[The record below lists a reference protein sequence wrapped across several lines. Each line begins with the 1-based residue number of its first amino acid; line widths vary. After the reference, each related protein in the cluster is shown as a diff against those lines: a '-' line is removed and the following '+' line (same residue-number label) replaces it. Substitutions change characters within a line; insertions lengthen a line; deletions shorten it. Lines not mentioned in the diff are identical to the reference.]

1 MPKKAR
7 VLTPLERRIMRVV
20 WEGGAGNVQKVLQ
33 GMTGEPQLAYTTV
46 QTTLNVLHRKGKV
59 KRKLVGRAFEYSA
72 IVSQEAA
79 DSHAIKD
86 VLQKVFRGSVDDL
99 LLSLVRSKQL
109 DGQKLAEL
117 QAKLQAS
124 ESAEE
129 ASERDQFK
137 RPYSICC
144 SMRFYK
150 LVFLPSRRRSSRVL
164 SRKREQ

>member
-1 MPKKAR
+1 MR
-7 VLTPLERRIMRVV
+7 VL
-20 WEGGAGNVQKVLQ
+20 WDGGAGNVQKVLQ
-33 GMTGEPQLAYTTV
+33 GLTGEPRLAYTTV

-59 KRKLVGRAFEYSA
+59 KRKLVGRAYEYSA

-109 DGQKLAEL
+109 DARKLAEL

-129 ASERDQFK
+129 E
-137 RPYSICC
+137 P
-144 SMRFYK
+144 
-150 LVFLPSRRRSSRVL
+150 
-164 SRKREQ
+164 E

>member
-1 MPKKAR
+1 VLEAMPKKNR
-7 VLTPLERRIMRVV
+7 VLTPLERRILRVL

-33 GMTGEPQLAYTTV
+33 GLAGEPQLAYTTV
-46 QTTLNVLHRKGKV
+46 QTTLNVLQRKGKV

-109 DGQKLAEL
+109 DAQKLAEL
-117 QAKLQAS
+117 QTKLRAKLQAS
-124 ESAEE
+124 EGEE
-129 ASERDQFK
+129 E
-137 RPYSICC
+137 
-144 SMRFYK
+144 
-150 LVFLPSRRRSSRVL
+150 
-164 SRKREQ
+164 E

>member
-1 MPKKAR
+1 MPTKAK
-7 VLTPLERRIMRVV
+7 VLTPLERRIMRVL
-20 WEGGAGNVQKVLQ
+20 WEDGAGNVQNVLQ
-33 GMTGEPQLAYTTV
+33 GLTGEPELAYTTV

-109 DGQKLAEL
+109 DPQKLAAL
-117 QAKLQAS
+117 
-124 ESAEE
+124 
-129 ASERDQFK
+129 
-137 RPYSICC
+137 
-144 SMRFYK
+144 
-150 LVFLPSRRRSSRVL
+150 
-164 SRKREQ
+164 

>member
-1 MPKKAR
+1 MPTKAK
-7 VLTPLERRIMRVV
+7 VLTPLERRIMRVL

-33 GMTGEPQLAYTTV
+33 GLTGEPGLAYTTI

-59 KRKLVGRAFEYSA
+59 KRKLIGRAFEYSA

-109 DGQKLAEL
+109 DPQKLAAL

-129 ASERDQFK
+129 KPE
-137 RPYSICC
+137 
-144 SMRFYK
+144 
-150 LVFLPSRRRSSRVL
+150 
-164 SRKREQ
+164 